1 MLMNSSDVPVNSS
14 DVLKTLAVVLT
25 ALTCPLCLPLVIR
38 VIEEEDN
45 GEPH

>member
-1 MLMNSSDVPVNSS
+1 MNSSDVPVNSS
-14 DVLKTLAVVLT
+14 NVLEILAVVLT

-45 GEPH
+45 GQETD